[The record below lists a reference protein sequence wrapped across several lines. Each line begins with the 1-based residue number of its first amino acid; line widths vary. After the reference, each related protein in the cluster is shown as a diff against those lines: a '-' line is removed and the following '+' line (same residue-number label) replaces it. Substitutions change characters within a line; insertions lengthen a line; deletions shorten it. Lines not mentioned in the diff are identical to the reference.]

1 VQTLIATDVAA
12 RGLDL
17 DCITHVINFDP
28 PEDEKAYVHRVGRTA
43 RAGREGVGIT
53 FVLPDQERDVSRIAA
68 HLKLRDEFE
77 HEGLK
82 LAAPA
87 PVYRSRRRGRGTT
100 MLGRGPRP
108 RR

>member
-1 VQTLIATDVAA
+1 MCSSDLLLCAAWAAT
-12 RGLDL
+12 
-17 DCITHVINFDP
+17 
-28 PEDEKAYVHRVGRTA
+28 TA
-43 RAGREGVGIT
+43 HDHGHI
-53 FVLPDQERDVSRIAA
+53 VLPDQERDVSRIAA

-77 HEGLK
+77 QEGLK
-82 LAAPA
+82 VALPA